1 MIVHFYVPDVLDSVM
16 SENPHR
22 IKDTDSKGMTPLSYA
37 ASIGY
42 LEGVRYLLEK
52 CADYTYE
59 SDQNGFFPIHIAS
72 SRGHIEVIKEIILR
86 CPDSIELLDHQ
97 GQNILHVA
105 AMKGKAK
112 VVNYMLK
119 TPELKMLI
127 NEKDKDGNTALHLA
141 SKGRHPKA
149 VSILTWD
156 KRVEVVEQKWRDSSR
171 HCGKV

>member
-1 MIVHFYVPDVLDSVM
+1 MVLVYVLGVLESVL
-16 SENPHR
+16 SRHPEL
-22 IKDTDSKGMTPLSYA
+22 IKEKDSKGMTPLSYA